1 MPASKEVETIGQEI
15 ERIGRVGD
23 PGLAYLGDTKEAPEG
38 SLPAQTLRQRQTMT
52 NQIAL
57 ITGASRGLGRNM
69 ALHLAKRGVHI
80 IGTYRSGAAE
90 VDALKQEIEAQ
101 GGKAAMLALDVTNTG
116 SFQAFAD
123 TVADTL
129 KASFGRE
136 RFDFLVN
143 NAGNGIAA
151 NFVDATED
159 QFDLLVTTHLRG
171 PIFLTQKLLPLIE
184 DGGRILNVSSGF
196 VRFTLPGYS
205 IYGAM
210 KAAVEVL
217 TRFMAVELGVRK
229 IRVNAIAPGAI
240 ATDFGGG
247 AVRDNRD
254 VNAYVAQSIALGRVG
269 LPDDIGGAVAAI
281 LSDDMGWANGT
292 TFDISGGQ
300 LL

>member
-1 MPASKEVETIGQEI
+1 
-15 ERIGRVGD
+15 
-23 PGLAYLGDTKEAPEG
+23 
-38 SLPAQTLRQRQTMT
+38 MT
-52 NQIAL
+52 NKIAF

-69 ALHLAKRGVHI
+69 ALHLAKHGVHI

-90 VDALKQEIEAQ
+90 AETLKQEVEAS
-101 GGKAAMLALDVTNTG
+101 GGKAAMLALDVTDTA
-116 SFQAFAD
+116 SFPAFAD
-123 TVADTL
+123 AVADILNTIF
-129 KASFGRE
+129 ARE

-151 NFVDATED
+151 NFADMTED
-159 QFDLLVTTHLRG
+159 QFDTLVATHLRG
-171 PIFLTQKLLPLIE
+171 PIFLTQKLLPLLE

-205 IYGAM
+205 VYAAT

-217 TRFMAVELGVRK
+217 TRFMAVELGERK

-247 AVRDNRD
+247 SVRDNEA
-254 VNAYVAQSIALGRVG
+254 VNAYVAQGIALGRVG

-281 LSDDMGWANGT
+281 LSDEMGWANGT

>member
-1 MPASKEVETIGQEI
+1 MSK
-15 ERIGRVGD
+15 
-23 PGLAYLGDTKEAPEG
+23 P
-38 SLPAQTLRQRQTMT
+38 
-52 NQIAL
+52 IAL

-69 ALHLAKRGVHI
+69 ALHLAKRGVDI
-80 IGTYRSGAAE
+80 IGTYRHGVAE
-90 VDALKQEIEAQ
+90 ADALRVEIEAM
-101 GGKAAMLALDVTNTG
+101 GGKATMMALDVTDTA
-116 SFQAFAD
+116 SFAAFAT

-129 KASFGRE
+129 NADFQRE

-143 NAGNGIAA
+143 NAGNGLFAS
-151 NFVDATED
+151 FDEATEE
-159 QFDLLVTTHLRG
+159 QFASLVATHLRG
-171 PIFLTQKLLPLIE
+171 PVFLTQKLLPLIA

-205 IYGAM
+205 LYAAM

-217 TRFMAVELGVRK
+217 TRYMAVELGTRR

-247 AVRDNRD
+247 AVRDD
-254 VNAYVAQSIALGRVG
+254 DGVNAWVAQGIALGRVG
-269 LPDDIGGAVAAI
+269 QPDDVGGAVAAI
-281 LSDDMGWANGT
+281 LSEDLAWANGT

>member
-1 MPASKEVETIGQEI
+1 MT
-15 ERIGRVGD
+15 
-23 PGLAYLGDTKEAPEG
+23 TK
-38 SLPAQTLRQRQTMT
+38 
-52 NQIAL
+52 IAF
-57 ITGASRGLGRNM
+57 ITGANRGLGRNM
-69 ALHLAKRGVHI
+69 ALHLAKRGIHI
-80 IGTYRSGAAE
+80 IGTYRSSATEAE
-90 VDALKQEIEAQ
+90 TLKQEIEAL
-101 GGKAAMLALDVTNTG
+101 GGKITMLVLDITETA
-116 SFQAFAD
+116 SYPAFIQ

-129 KASFGRE
+129 KNDFGRE

-143 NAGNGIAA
+143 NAGNGLFA
-151 NFVDATED
+151 NFVDATEH
-159 QFDLLVTTHLRG
+159 QFESLVATHLRG
-171 PIFLTQKLLPLIE
+171 PIFLTQKMLPLVE

-205 IYGAM
+205 VYAAV
-210 KAAVEVL
+210 KAAIEVL
-217 TRFMAVELGVRK
+217 TRYMAVELGSRQ

-247 AVRDNRD
+247 AVRDNKD
-254 VNAYVAQSIALGRVG
+254 INAYVAQGIALGRVG

>member
-1 MPASKEVETIGQEI
+1 M
-15 ERIGRVGD
+15 
-23 PGLAYLGDTKEAPEG
+23 TK
-38 SLPAQTLRQRQTMT
+38 
-52 NQIAL
+52 QIAL

-90 VDALKQEIEAQ
+90 ADALRQEIEVLGTSAV
-101 GGKAAMLALDVTNTG
+101 MLVLDVTDTK
-116 SFQAFAD
+116 SFAAFSEK
-123 TVADTL
+123 VAETL
-129 KASFGRE
+129 KTEFGRE

-143 NAGNGIAA
+143 NAGNGLFA
-151 NFVDATED
+151 NFVDATEE
-159 QFDLLVTTHLRG
+159 QFNSLMATHLRG

-205 IYGAM
+205 LYAAA
-210 KAAVEVL
+210 KAAIQVL
-217 TRFMAVELGVRK
+217 TRFMAVELGTRG

-247 AVRDNRD
+247 AVRDDED
-254 VNAYVAQSIALGRVG
+254 VNAYVAQGVALGRVG
-269 LPDDIGGAVAAI
+269 LPDDIGSAVAAI
-281 LSDDMGWANGT
+281 LSDDMAWANGI

>member
-1 MPASKEVETIGQEI
+1 
-15 ERIGRVGD
+15 
-23 PGLAYLGDTKEAPEG
+23 
-38 SLPAQTLRQRQTMT
+38 MT
-52 NQIAL
+52 HKIAL

-90 VDALKQEIEAQ
+90 AQSLKQEIEAL
-101 GGKAAMLALDVTNTG
+101 GGKAAMLSLDVTDTG
-116 SFQAFAD
+116 SYAAFASSL
-123 TVADTL
+123 TDTL
-129 KASFGRE
+129 QRDFGRE

-143 NAGNGIAA
+143 NAGNGLFAK
-151 NFVDATED
+151 FVDATED
-159 QFDLLVTTHLRG
+159 QFASLVATHLRG
-171 PIFLTQKLLPLIE
+171 PIFLTQTLLPLVQ

-205 IYGAM
+205 LYAAV
-210 KAAVEVL
+210 KAALEVI
-217 TRFMAVELGVRK
+217 TRYLAVELGSRQ

-247 AVRDNRD
+247 VVRDNED
-254 VNAYVAQSIALGRVG
+254 VNAYVAKGIALGRVG

-281 LSDDMGWANGT
+281 LSDDLAWANGT

>member
-1 MPASKEVETIGQEI
+1 
-15 ERIGRVGD
+15 
-23 PGLAYLGDTKEAPEG
+23 
-38 SLPAQTLRQRQTMT
+38 MT

-80 IGTYRSGAAE
+80 VGTYRSGVTEA
-90 VDALKQEIEAQ
+90 DAVREEIEAR
-101 GGKAAMLALDVTNTG
+101 GGQAVMLALDVTDTA
-116 SFQAFAD
+116 SFAAFAD
-123 TVADTL
+123 TLADTL
-129 KASFGRE
+129 NAKFGRD
-136 RFDFLVN
+136 RFDCLVN
-143 NAGNGIAA
+143 NAGNGLFA
-151 NFVDATED
+151 NFADATEE
-159 QFDLLVTTHLRG
+159 QFESLVTTHLRG
-171 PIFLTQKLLPLIE
+171 PVFLTQKLLPRIE

-205 IYGAM
+205 LYAAM

-217 TRFMAVELGVRK
+217 TRYIAVELGARE

-247 AVRDNRD
+247 AVRDNDD
-254 VNAYVAQSIALGRVG
+254 VNAFVAQGITLGRVG
-269 LPDDIGGAVAAI
+269 EPDDIGGAVAAI